1 MGNHQDMVPACPC
14 LDCSPS
20 VSSFALKCGAV
31 VVKGFGRT
39 NCCHIMILVMVVL
52 VLMGLEVMVIEL
64 LMGGTVK
71 GYMVLAKMMFS

>member
-31 VVKGFGRT
+31 VVKG
-39 NCCHIMILVMVVL
+39 VWDD
-52 VLMGLEVMVIEL
+52 
-64 LMGGTVK
+64 
-71 GYMVLAKMMFS
+71 